1 MQYFVTNLCFSGFQW
16 FRPQMDP
23 EELFRKIFD
32 EFRMPG
38 FEPEYAES
46 RSGFAPTA
54 EVSSNCCIV
63 MVMGAYTVNH
73 LT

>member
-1 MQYFVTNLCFSGFQW
+1 
-16 FRPQMDP
+16 MDP
-23 EELFRKIFD
+23 EELFRKIFE

-54 EVSSNCCIV
+54 EVLWYF
-63 MVMGAYTVNH
+63 A
-73 LT
+73 